1 MGPANCYEPTPPIAA
16 AGPEPTATMQGMPDS
31 HSSLP
36 LWRRLPPFAWALI
49 AGLLSLVVAF
59 APTAWHMLAA
69 PPGPPAALANEPWRI
84 DVSADGTSRV
94 MGLQLGT
101 DTLGRLQDR
110 LGEALQPA
118 IVARRGETGALEALV
133 DPFSAGFVTGRLV
146 LAFDAPADALARWR
160 DGAAKSDVMDTG
172 AHRYTLSADSA
183 REAAS
188 ARLVGATF
196 VPTLSL
202 SAGDV
207 TQRFGVPPSVQAGD
221 EGLQTWLYPDRGL
234 AIALQPGR
242 KAVLQ
247 YVAPPDFERRLRPVM
262 VPAASG
268 QTPERTTP
276 PTAR

>member
-1 MGPANCYEPTPPIAA
+1 
-16 AGPEPTATMQGMPDS
+16 
-31 HSSLP
+31 
-36 LWRRLPPFAWALI
+36 
-49 AGLLSLVVAF
+49 
-59 APTAWHMLAA
+59 MLAA

-202 SAGDV
+202 SADDV
-207 TQRFGVPPSVQAGD
+207 AQRFGMPDAVQAGH

-247 YVAPPDFERRLRPVM
+247 YVAPSDFERRLRPVM

>member
-1 MGPANCYEPTPPIAA
+1 MR
-16 AGPEPTATMQGMPDS
+16 GMPTS
-31 HSSLP
+31 NPPLP

-49 AGLLSLVVAF
+49 AGVLSLAAAF

-69 PPGPPAALANEPWRI
+69 PPGPPAAPAKEPWRI
-84 DVSADGTSRV
+84 DVGADGTSRV

-101 DTLGRLQDR
+101 DTLGSLHGR

-118 IVARRGETGALEALV
+118 IVARRGEAGALEALV
-133 DPFSAGFVTGRLV
+133 DPFSAGFVAGRLV
-146 LAFDAPADALARWR
+146 LAFDAPSDALARWR
-160 DGAAKSDVMDTG
+160 DGAAKSDVMNTG

-188 ARLVGATF
+188 VRLAGATF
-196 VPTLSL
+196 VPALSL
-202 SAGDV
+202 SADDV
-207 TQRFGVPPSVQAGD
+207 TQRFGAPAAVQAGD

-247 YVAPPDFERRLRPVM
+247 YVAPSDFERRLRPAM

-268 QTPERTTP
+268 RTPARTTP
-276 PTAR
+276 PTTR